1 MEMWVCGEDVKNY
14 WRVKWIS
21 KTFRIVYSDSVRKQM
36 DCECMDVC
44 VCRQGCLGASAWTY
58 AHRGRRRAS
67 IRGMVVQALGMR
79 IRIRKACHS
88 RGTISWRERRSRR
101 SIVSLPSVLFLRSEK
116 AWHYFIC
123 ACVCARSRTL
133 GRAHIYN
140 NERCRL
146 SLTKVWTLVKITT
159 FLKLFPRNIWWNGK

>member
-101 SIVSLPSVLFLRSEK
+101 SIVSLPSVLFLFSFLAIYLFLLCCLPFLSVLFHFAYLLFFQERESMTLFYLRLRMCTLTHTG
-116 AWHYFIC
+116 AC
-123 ACVCARSRTL
+123 AY
-133 GRAHIYN
+133 I
-140 NERCRL
+140 
-146 SLTKVWTLVKITT
+146 
-159 FLKLFPRNIWWNGK
+159 